1 MFEKIYL
8 QDKENISK
16 DYFDMLYTQHQEL
29 LEKHN
34 KLNRKFNMITR
45 QSDRELSS
53 QKAKIDRNKR
63 LSNRLNAIVRHSD
76 RQAAEVLRE
85 KSNLELELEY
95 ELQKVNELLVEIE
108 ETQKEVI
115 YTMGS
120 VVENRSKETGKHVER
135 VAEYS
140 KLLALAYGLSA
151 QEAELLKQASPM
163 HDLGKVAIADSIL
176 NKPDKLTD
184 DEFTKIKEHA
194 KIGYDMLK
202 HSKRPLLQAAAVV
215 AYEHHEKWNG
225 EGYPQG
231 LKGEDIHI
239 YGRITALADVFDA
252 LTAERI
258 YKKAW
263 SDEEIFHYF
272 KEQSAEQFDPKLV
285 SIFFENSDKFL
296 AIRETF
302 KD

>member
-29 LEKHN
+29 LKKHN
-34 KLNRKFNMITR
+34 KLNRKFNIITR
-45 QSDRELSS
+45 HSDRELSS

-140 KLLALAYGLSA
+140 KLLALAYGLST

-184 DEFTKIKEHA
+184 EEFTKIKEHA

-285 SIFFENSDKFL
+285 SIFFQNSDKFL